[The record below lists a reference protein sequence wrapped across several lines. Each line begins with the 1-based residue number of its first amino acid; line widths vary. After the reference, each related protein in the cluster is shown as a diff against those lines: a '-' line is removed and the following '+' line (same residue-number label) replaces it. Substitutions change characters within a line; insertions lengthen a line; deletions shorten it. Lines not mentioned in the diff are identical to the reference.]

1 MSGLDFR
8 SSKGFS
14 LVELL
19 VALALSLVIGLAVM
33 QMFLTSKTTYRMQ
46 DAMSRLQ
53 ENGRFA
59 VNQLASEIRMAGYM
73 GCVRLDEA
81 KVNIM
86 ADPAPAGIAD
96 LLGTL
101 IAVRGENN
109 VASSNEW
116 GASAGTDVLL
126 VHKAVGASMQLTGN
140 INPNNANIQ
149 VASNRAGLKQ
159 DDTAIISDCT
169 SADIFRVVN
178 NPTAT
183 ADQKTTIT
191 HSSGGNYGSKLSKVY
206 GKDAE
211 VLQFE
216 AASYYIKETSRKSPG
231 GQAIRALYVKRKQE
245 LSSKAAS
252 ETELVE
258 GVQDLQIEYGLMS
271 GTNTF
276 VDEYRTASTVS
287 DWGKVVSVR
296 FRLLMQSADNNA
308 VARSGVAAQSLTFNG
323 ASIPADGHLRQEFG
337 SVVAIRNR
345 VR

>member
-1 MSGLDFR
+1 MKVFAIR
-8 SSKGFS
+8 YSKGFS
-14 LVELL
+14 LVELM
-19 VALALSLVIGLAVM
+19 VALALSLVIGVAVM
-33 QMFLTSKTTYRMQ
+33 QTFLASKTTYRMQ

-59 VNQLASEIRMAGYM
+59 VSQLASEIRMAGYM
-73 GCVRLDEA
+73 GCLRLDEV

-96 LLGTL
+96 LLGSL
-101 IAVRGENN
+101 IAVRGEND
-109 VASSNEW
+109 VDASNEW
-116 GASAGTDVLL
+116 GASANTDVLML
-126 VHKAVGASMQLTGN
+126 HKAVGTSMQLVGN

-149 VASNRAGLKQ
+149 IAGNGEGLKQ

-178 NPTAT
+178 KPTSS
-183 ADQKTTIT
+183 DQKTTIT

-211 VLQFE
+211 VLRFE
-216 AASYYIKETSRKSPG
+216 LVSYYVKETSRKSPA
-231 GQAIRALYVKRKQE
+231 GQAVRALYVKRKQE
-245 LSSKAAS
+245 LSSLAAV

-258 GVQDLQIEYGLMS
+258 GVQDLQIEYGLRT
-271 GTNTF
+271 GTSL
-276 VDEYRTASTVS
+276 VADQYLPAAAGIE
-287 DWGKVVSVR
+287 WGKVVSVR
-296 FRLLMQSADNNA
+296 FRLLMQSADNDA
-308 VARSGVAAQSLTFNG
+308 VARSGAAAQSMTFNEDV
-323 ASIPADGHLRQEFG
+323 ITADGHLRQEFG